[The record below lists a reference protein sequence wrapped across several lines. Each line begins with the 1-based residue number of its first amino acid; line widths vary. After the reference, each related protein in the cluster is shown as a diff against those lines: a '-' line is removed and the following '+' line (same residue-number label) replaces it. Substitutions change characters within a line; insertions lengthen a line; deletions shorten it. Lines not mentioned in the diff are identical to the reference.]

1 VQKAVAAA
9 ARLPGL
15 GEAPQLTYTETIG
28 MLRHLAGRSSMAARR
43 VVRSCS
49 LGLCASLTWL
59 GAANAQDSAPTKT
72 SCAEAYESSQETRA
86 SGHLQQARERL
97 AFCAQPECPSFV
109 QKDCA
114 RWLGEVER
122 ELPSV
127 VISVAGL
134 DPEVARQTSVKID
147 GVDLPDA
154 LAGKAVSLNP
164 GKHELTLESPG
175 EPAVVRQI
183 VALQGVQNRAVE
195 IRVGAAALEPSAEPT
210 FAADQPGQTTSP
222 LRSYAYVAWGVGA
235 VGLGVFG
242 VFGTLGQAD
251 AKSLK
256 EDCPEVTPDPEA
268 VAPGTCLESDAE
280 ERESSYKTKNLIA
293 DVGLVTGIVAAVGGT
308 ALFILSATE
317 SPSSPS
323 SGTPSTAGLR
333 LDLGPTRGGAWA
345 SVAGAF

>member
-1 VQKAVAAA
+1 MLRQKAKGSPSAA
-9 ARLPGL
+9 
-15 GEAPQLTYTETIG
+15 
-28 MLRHLAGRSSMAARR
+28 LRRWRACG
-43 VVRSCS
+43 
-49 LGLCASLTWL
+49 LGLCATFGGL
-59 GAANAQDSAPTKT
+59 GAAHAQEAPPTKT

-86 SGHLQQARERL
+86 SGHLQEARARL

-114 RWLGEVER
+114 RWLDEVER

-134 DPEVARQTSVKID
+134 DPEAARQSSLKID
-147 GVDLPDA
+147 GVALPDA

-183 VALQGVQNRAVE
+183 IALQGVQNRAVQ
-195 IRVGAAALEPSAEPT
+195 IRVGAALETSPEPS
-210 FAADQPGQTTSP
+210 FAVDQPAAAPGASP

-242 VFGTLGQAD
+242 VFGTLGRAD
-251 AKSLK
+251 EKSLR
-256 EDCPEVTPDPEA
+256 EECPGFTTVSEGIR
-268 VAPGTCLESDAE
+268 PGVCLDSDIE
-280 ERESSYKTKNLIA
+280 ERKSDYERKNLIA
-293 DVGLVTGIVAAVGGT
+293 DVGLITGIVAAAGGT
-308 ALFILSATE
+308 ALYFLSSPK
-317 SPSSPS
+317 SPSTPS
-323 SGTPSTAGLR
+323 SDTPGTAGLH